1 MKKYAIKIED
11 MTFDYEGMI
20 SKNLIRKSIFSWNQ
34 INKKF
39 TKVFNNINFEIKKGS
54 IIGLYSQ
61 NGTGKTTLLK
71 LINGVYHPTKGKIYV
86 NGSCNSMI
94 DIFAGAENEA
104 SGIENIYIRSLLNG
118 KNEKE
123 IKDNLDNII
132 KFSELG
138 NSIEKPF
145 KTYSSG
151 MKLRLAFSTS
161 VLTDADIYLIDEWI
175 SVGDT
180 KFQKKCLKKLNS
192 LKRYK
197 KTILIASQNLEFLK
211 KFCNKVYTIQDLSLS
226 IYSD

>member
-1 MKKYAIKIED
+1 MKKYAIKIEN
-11 MTFDYEGMI
+11 MAFDYEGI
-20 SKNLIRKSIFSWNQ
+20 VSTKLIRKSIFSWSR
-34 INKKF
+34 INKNF
-39 TKVFNNINFEIKKGS
+39 TKVFNNINFEVEKGS

-123 IKDNLDNII
+123 IKDNLGNII

-192 LKRYK
+192 LKNNK
-197 KTILIASQNLEFLK
+197 KTILIASQNLKFLK
-211 KFCNKVYTIQDLSLS
+211 EFCNKIYTIQDLSLS
-226 IYSD
+226 LHTN

>member
-1 MKKYAIKIED
+1 MKNYAIKIEGL
-11 MTFDYEGMI
+11 TFNYEGI
-20 SKNLIRKSIFSWNQ
+20 TSSKLLSKSIFSWNR
-34 INKKF
+34 INKNF
-39 TKVFNNINFEIKKGS
+39 TKVFNNINFEVKKGS

-123 IKDNLDNII
+123 INDNLDNII

-192 LKRYK
+192 LKNNK
-197 KTILIASQNLEFLK
+197 KTILIASQNLKFLK
-211 KFCNKVYTIQDLSLS
+211 EFCNKIYTIQDLS
-226 IYSD
+226 

>member
-1 MKKYAIKIED
+1 MKKYAIKIEN
-11 MTFDYEGMI
+11 MAFDYEGI
-20 SKNLIRKSIFSWNQ
+20 VSTKLIRKSIFPWSR
-34 INKKF
+34 INKNF
-39 TKVFNNINFEIKKGS
+39 TKVFNNINFEVKKGS

-104 SGIENIYIRSLLNG
+104 SGIENIYIRSLLNC

-192 LKRYK
+192 LKNNK
-197 KTILIASQNLEFLK
+197 KTILIASQNLKFLK
-211 KFCNKVYTIQDLSLS
+211 EFCNKIYTIQDLSLS
-226 IYSD
+226 LHTN

>member
-34 INKKF
+34 INKNF
-39 TKVFNNINFEIKKGS
+39 TKVFNNINFEVKKGS

-71 LINGVYHPTKGKIYV
+71 LINGVYHPTKGKILV
-86 NGSCNSMI
+86 NGTCNSMI

-138 NSIEKPF
+138 NNIEKPF

-180 KFQKKCLKKLNS
+180 EFQKKCLKKLNS
-192 LKRYK
+192 LKKNK
-197 KTILIASQNLEFLK
+197 KTILIASQNLKFLK
-211 KFCNKVYTIQDLSLS
+211 EFCNKIYTIQDLSLS
-226 IYSD
+226 LHTN

>member
-1 MKKYAIKIED
+1 MKKYAIKIEN
-11 MTFDYEGMI
+11 MAFDYEGI
-20 SKNLIRKSIFSWNQ
+20 VSTKLIRKSIFPWSR
-34 INKKF
+34 INKNF
-39 TKVFNNINFEIKKGS
+39 TKVFNNINFEVEKGS

-192 LKRYK
+192 LKNNK
-197 KTILIASQNLEFLK
+197 KTILIASQNLKFLK
-211 KFCNKVYTIQDLSLS
+211 EFCNKIYTIQDLSLS
-226 IYSD
+226 LHTN

>member
-1 MKKYAIKIED
+1 MKKYAIKIEN
-11 MTFDYEGMI
+11 MAFDYEGI
-20 SKNLIRKSIFSWNQ
+20 VSTKLIRKSIFPWSR
-34 INKKF
+34 INKNF
-39 TKVFNNINFEIKKGS
+39 TKVFNNINFEVKKGS

-192 LKRYK
+192 LKNNK
-197 KTILIASQNLEFLK
+197 KTILIASQNLKFLK
-211 KFCNKVYTIQDLSLS
+211 EFCNKIYTIQDLSLS
-226 IYSD
+226 LHTN